1 MGHLCMA
8 AAECGYKEVD
18 LQLKKQLIH
27 ELNDRVML
35 DEIIRELTSKINSE
49 QMTSKDVLT
58 WAKRVKVQRAQASIL
73 IDITKTKTF
82 DKIKNAPQGKNTW
95 VREPNTA
102 THQRRP
108 CRYCEGGHTPR
119 QCPAYGKMCT
129 ACSKTGH
136 FRKVCSSKRKCV
148 VHEVEIEMGPDSQG
162 EDIEIISVN
171 SLYLNRKWSLITAH
185 LETQAGKNALEIP
198 YKIDT
203 GSEANLM
210 PLYIFRKLF
219 KNMSKEQLKRSV
231 EGNKKLKTYN
241 GMHITQLGMCT
252 VHIKFKNIK
261 KRCIFF
267 VVPGNGQALLGMP
280 DMVACNIIIFDI
292 D

>member
-1 MGHLCMA
+1 M
-8 AAECGYKEVD
+8 
-18 LQLKKQLIH
+18 
-27 ELNDRVML
+27 
-35 DEIIRELTSKINSE
+35 
-49 QMTSKDVLT
+49 
-58 WAKRVKVQRAQASIL
+58 QRAQASIL
-73 IDITKTKTF
+73 NDITETKTF
-82 DKIKNAPQGKNTW
+82 DKIKNAPKGKNTW

-108 CRYCEGGHTPR
+108 CRYCEGGHAPR
-119 QCPAYGKMCT
+119 QCPAYDKMCT

-136 FRKVCSSKRKCV
+136 FRKVCSSKRNCV
-148 VHEVEIEMGPDSQG
+148 VHEVEIEMGPDSEG

-171 SLYLNRKWSLITAH
+171 SLYLNRKWSLIMAH

-231 EGNKKLKTYN
+231 EGNIKLKTYN
-241 GMHITQLGMCT
+241 SMHIMQLGVCR

-267 VVPGNGQALLGMP
+267 VVPGNGQALLAMP
-280 DMVACNIIIFDI
+280 DMVACNIITFDI
-292 D
+292 DSIQVVTLEFKTTEGRKHTPG